1 MGRAYIGLGSNLGD
15 GRHNLLEAWRRLG
28 EQAGLNLLALSSP
41 YLTRPMFKPEW
52 LAAGQRL
59 GEALFTNAVGVLESR
74 LTPPELLATLLGI
87 EETMGRD
94 RAHSVDRP
102 VDLDL
107 LYYDDQVL
115 VGADLQLPHPG
126 IQTRRFVLAPL
137 AELSPDFRHPLLG
150 LSSIQMLQ
158 QLGQDDIGEIL
169 RLDWPEGHYASDW
182 AGTTDR

>member
-1 MGRAYIGLGSNLGD
+1 MARAYIGLGSNLGD
-15 GRHNLLEAWRRLG
+15 GCRNLLEAWRRLG
-28 EQAGLNLLALSSP
+28 AQAGLTLLALSSP
-41 YLTRPMFKPEW
+41 YLTRPVPKGEW
-52 LAAGQRL
+52 LTSGRRL

-74 LTPPELLATLLGI
+74 LTPPELLAALLGI

-94 RAHSVDRP
+94 RAHSVNRP

-115 VGADLQLPHPG
+115 VGADLHLPHPG

-137 AELSPDFRHPLLG
+137 AELAPDFRHPSLG

-158 QLGQDDIGEIL
+158 QLGQDEVGEIL
-169 RLDWPEGHYASDW
+169 RFDWPEGYDASDW
-182 AGTTDR
+182 A